1 MVGALQ
7 ALHEGAEHQVIKILD
22 SANLCAIHSRR
33 VTLMP
38 KDIQLAKQL
47 LEIDTRY
54 KMPEIMM
61 GTGGAMERERN
72 ARVAAATAQQQC
84 RGDMRGGRGENRSSS
99 RKKRSHDDGRG
110 SSDDDDDSGGRGGS
124 PIAGCSGII
133 SKRKKLEKTVLSK
146 NRGETKEIC
155 RK

>member
-7 ALHEGAEHQVIKILD
+7 ALHEGTEHQVIKILD
-22 SANLCAIHSRR
+22 SANLCAIHAQR

-54 KMPEIMM
+54 KMPEIMT

-72 ARVAAATAQQQC
+72 ARAAAATAQQQH
-84 RGDMRGGRGENRSSS
+84 RRDMRGGRGENRSSS
-99 RKKRSHDDGRG
+99 RKK
-110 SSDDDDDSGGRGGS
+110 
-124 PIAGCSGII
+124 I
-133 SKRKKLEKTVLSK
+133 STMMGEVVLMMTMTVGEEGVAPLQDVVVLFRNGKIREKTVLSK
-146 NRGETKEIC
+146 RETKEIH